1 MNNCIKVK
9 VLPKST
15 QEGDFTENF
24 LAKFCETERI
34 VSVSD
39 IDDYKENKEVY
50 LFLYLNSFSI
60 CVLIFLAK

>member
-39 IDDYKENKEVY
+39 IDDQKESKEVD
-50 LFLYLNSFSI
+50 
-60 CVLIFLAK
+60 